1 MLRLRPLILA
11 GVLFI
16 AATPAF
22 AATSHV
28 KTWTALGNDLYC
40 GVAIHQ
46 PGKPPTQLLCS
57 ASVIPPPP
65 HGVGFGDPGFVF
77 LAAHGRPTLARL
89 SQDTLEGSTPVA
101 LSSGQRWSD
110 LGITC
115 TISTASV
122 RCVNRSAHGFTHGDE
137 LRQARVIAQKMRVHV
152 HDELAFEAI
161 GPVTG
166 QFRGRCFRRGYIKQC
181 TIDIVHR

>member
-1 MLRLRPLILA
+1 MLRLRPLILV

-89 SQDTLEGSTPVA
+89 SQDTFEGSTPVA

-122 RCVNRSAHGFTHGDE
+122 RCVNRSALGFT
-137 LRQARVIAQKMRVHV
+137 
-152 HDELAFEAI
+152 I
-161 GPVTG
+161 GVRSYKP
-166 QFRGRCFRRGYIKQC
+166 F
-181 TIDIVHR
+181 